1 MLLYSFVL
9 QILID
14 NGQKAKRCQVL
25 EVQHAA
31 KDVVP
36 VPAVQ
41 IHQDDRLSEQ
51 SLKCVQD
58 VLTYHTVQRLLE
70 TAT

>member
-1 MLLYSFVL
+1 MLLNSFVL

-36 VPAVQ
+36 VPAV
-41 IHQDDRLSEQ
+41 
-51 SLKCVQD
+51 
-58 VLTYHTVQRLLE
+58 
-70 TAT
+70 